1 MKAMKRLL
9 ISALVGTI
17 ALGCQLN
24 AAYAQSAFSVY
35 GHISLLS
42 APVATQSKTQSG
54 SLTLLT
60 VRLYY
65 PKSSGKPTLA
75 TYPDAKGNFRLANL
89 PKGSY
94 LLEIYY
100 SNQLL
105 HQRQL
110 VVESDQLLAIPLGGG
125 KMVGS
130 VKVVESQTAL
140 LTGQEFQNRV
150 AIAVGKIDLRPNG
163 APLPVTIGP
172 ASGNALSRSTKP
184 YLSVSLPPSGL
195 ITTFKYNNQSYTLA
209 GAIKKSQNQ
218 IYFEGEIYR

>member
-1 MKAMKRLL
+1 MKRLL
-9 ISALVGTI
+9 ISALVATI
-17 ALGCQLN
+17 SLGCQLN
-24 AAYAQSAFSVY
+24 AAHAQSSAFSVY
-35 GHISLLS
+35 GQIRLLS
-42 APVATQSKTQSG
+42 APVATQSKTPGG
-54 SLTLLT
+54 SLTSLT

-75 TYPDAKGNFRLANL
+75 TYPDANGNFRLANL

-110 VVESDQLLAIPLGGG
+110 VLESDQLLAIPLGGG
-125 KMVGS
+125 NMVGS
-130 VKVVESQTAL
+130 VKVVEHQTAL

-150 AIAVGKIDLRPNG
+150 ALAVGKIDLRQNG
-163 APLPVTIGP
+163 TPLPVTIGP
-172 ASGNALSRSTKP
+172 ASGNALARSSRP
-184 YLSVSLPPSGL
+184 YLSVSLPAPAL
-195 ITTFKYNNQSYTLA
+195 VTTFKYNNQTYTLA

-218 IYFEGEIYR
+218 LYFEGEIYR